1 VKKDNDDFD
10 AGSEEKPKEDSPRSD
25 SDLPAFDEGL
35 TSELENRQRGDIKDF
50 EEKEVQV
57 VGVYEHQEQGMAP
70 GFSPPAFV
78 LLRDKQGRQVLIFIG
93 RSEAFAISLALEERT
108 ADRPLTHDLM
118 KSIVDRLG
126 GKVER
131 ILIDD
136 IWQDTYYAK
145 IAVAMNGKAVDIDAR
160 PSDAIAL
167 ALRVKAPIFMAEYVL
182 QQASISEEP

>member
-1 VKKDNDDFD
+1 MKDENEEPKG
-10 AGSEEKPKEDSPRSD
+10 GSEDKQPEETPKDES
-25 SDLPAFDEGL
+25 LPIPEGGL
-35 TSELENRQRGDIKDF
+35 TSELENRQPPESKDL

-57 VGVYEHQEQGMAP
+57 IGVYEHQEQGLAP

-93 RSEAFAISLALEERT
+93 RPEAFAISLALEERT

-118 KSIVDRLG
+118 KNLVDRLG
-126 GKVER
+126 GTIER

-145 IAVAMNGKAVDIDAR
+145 IAIAMNGNILQVDAR

-167 ALRVKAPIFMAEYVL
+167 ALRAKAPIFMAEYVL
-182 QQASISEEP
+182 QQASVGEEPT

>member
-1 VKKDNDDFD
+1 M
-10 AGSEEKPKEDSPRSD
+10 KEDDEEFKAGPEDNPPEGTPSQD
-25 SDLPAFDEGL
+25 ENLPEPTEGL
-35 TSELENRQRGDIKDF
+35 TSEMENRQPRQV

-57 VGVYEHQEQGMAP
+57 VGVYEHQEQGISPA
-70 GFSPPAFV
+70 FSSPPAFV

-93 RSEAFAISLALEERT
+93 RSEAFAISLALEEKT

-118 KSIVDRLG
+118 KSLVDRLG
-126 GKVER
+126 GRVER

-145 IAVAMNGKAVDIDAR
+145 IALASNGTQTEIDAR

-167 ALRVKAPIFMAEYVL
+167 ALRAKAPIFMAEYVL
-182 QQASISEEP
+182 QQASISEEA

>member
-1 VKKDNDDFD
+1 MKEDDEEFK
-10 AGSEEKPKEDSPRSD
+10 AGSEESQPESTPSEDQN
-25 SDLPAFDEGL
+25 LPEPTEGM
-35 TSELENRQRGDIKDF
+35 TSELENRQPRQV

-57 VGVYEHQEQGMAP
+57 VGVYEHQEQGLAP

-93 RSEAFAISLALEERT
+93 RSEAFAISLALEEKT

-118 KSIVDRLG
+118 KSLVDRLG
-126 GKVER
+126 GRVER

-145 IAVAMNGKAVDIDAR
+145 IALASNGTQMEIDAR

-167 ALRVKAPIFMAEYVL
+167 ALRTKAPIFMAEYVL
-182 QQASISEEP
+182 QQASISEET